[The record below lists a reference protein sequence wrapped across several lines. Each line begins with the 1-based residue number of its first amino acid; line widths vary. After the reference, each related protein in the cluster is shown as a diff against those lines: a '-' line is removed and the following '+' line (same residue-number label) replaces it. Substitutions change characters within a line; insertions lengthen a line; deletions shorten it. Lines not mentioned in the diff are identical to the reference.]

1 MRTLTKVQGI
11 DKESIER
18 LQAAGISSFMAL
30 MQVCIMANGRTRLAE
45 RTGIPR
51 TTILDWAHQADLLRI
66 NGVGPDYARLL
77 RAAGV
82 ETVPDLSR
90 RNAANLRKKMVAVS
104 GVKPETCSFPSEAEI
119 KDWIGQA
126 QRLPRIIQY

>member
-18 LQAAGISSFMAL
+18 LHADGISSFRAL
-30 MQVCIMANGRTRLAE
+30 MQVCIMASGRTRLAE

-66 NGVGPDYARLL
+66 NGIGPEYARLL

-82 ETVPDLSR
+82 ETVPELSR
-90 RNAANLRKKMVAVS
+90 RNAANLRKKMMEVHEVE
-104 GVKPETCSFPSEAEI
+104 PETCSFPSEAEI